1 MDKAKEKKRN
11 IIFSILDKAK
21 EGWTNLPSHLKDI
34 YGRKKRVDEL
44 TESVV
49 KNFYPGGLSDSASN
63 MLIRDKISKQL
74 KEGTFDPKIFREL
87 AEKKK
92 EKKRTGGIPALEAY
106 K

>member
-1 MDKAKEKKRN
+1 MDKTKEKKRN
-11 IIFSILDKAK
+11 IIFGILDKAK

-34 YGRKKRVDEL
+34 YGRKKRVNEL

-49 KNFYPGGLSDSASN
+49 KNLYPGGLSD

-92 EKKRTGGIPALEAY
+92 ERKRVGGIPALEAY

>member
-1 MDKAKEKKRN
+1 MDKTKEKKRN
-11 IIFSILDKAK
+11 IIFGILDKAK
-21 EGWTNLPSHLKDI
+21 EGWKNLPSHLKDI
-34 YGRKKRVDEL
+34 YGRKKRVNEL

-49 KNFYPGGLSDSASN
+49 KNLYPGGLSD

-92 EKKRTGGIPALEAY
+92 ERKRTGGIPALEAY

>member
-1 MDKAKEKKRN
+1 MDKTKEKKRN
-11 IIFSILDKAK
+11 IIFGILDKAK

-34 YGRKKRVDEL
+34 YGRKKRVNEL

-49 KNFYPGGLSDSASN
+49 KNLYPGGLSD

-92 EKKRTGGIPALEAY
+92 ERKRTGGIPALEAY